1 MRIRTHPVLLAG
13 LASLTTPLAL
23 SAHAGHAGDHSW
35 IAGAT
40 QPSLSPDHFLAGAF
54 VALVIAFGVATLAR
68 ITPRS
73 DSRPT
78 VEP

>member
-1 MRIRTHPVLLAG
+1 MKVATYSVLMTALTGIGSLA
-13 LASLTTPLAL
+13 TPLAL

-54 VALVIAFGVATLAR
+54 VALVIGLAVAGVARLTRRTL
-68 ITPRS
+68 PY
-73 DSRPT
+73 
-78 VEP
+78 